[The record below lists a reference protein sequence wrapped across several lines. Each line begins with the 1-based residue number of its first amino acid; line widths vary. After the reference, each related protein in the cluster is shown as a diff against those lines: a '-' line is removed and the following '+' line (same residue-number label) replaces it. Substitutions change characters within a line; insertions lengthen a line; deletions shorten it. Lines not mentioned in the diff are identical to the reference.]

1 MNSVAVDEIPD
12 VRASEQDGTYPR
24 PQMLR
29 AAWADLC
36 GPWAF
41 CFDDEN
47 KGLSAHWYADPSFAS
62 TIVVP

>member
-1 MNSVAVDEIPD
+1 MDPVAVDEFSE

-41 CFDDEN
+41 CFDD
-47 KGLSAHWYADPSFAS
+47 
-62 TIVVP
+62 